1 MAEKGRAEVGRIEMT
16 EKMMNRLV
24 VFLTCLCIALLL
36 VIGYQHQQY
45 AELVEQNHRM
55 ELQLKKMSSQVNEI
69 WAEYMGVMKRLQQH
83 G

>member
-1 MAEKGRAEVGRIEMT
+1 MT

-36 VIGYQHQQY
+36 VIGYQHEQY
-45 AELVEQNHRM
+45 SELAVQNHRM
-55 ELQLKKMSSQVNEI
+55 EIQIREMSAQVNEI

>member
-1 MAEKGRAEVGRIEMT
+1 MT

-36 VIGYQHQQY
+36 VIGYQHEQY
-45 AELVEQNHRM
+45 SELAAQNHRM
-55 ELQLKKMSSQVNEI
+55 EIQIREMSAQVNEI